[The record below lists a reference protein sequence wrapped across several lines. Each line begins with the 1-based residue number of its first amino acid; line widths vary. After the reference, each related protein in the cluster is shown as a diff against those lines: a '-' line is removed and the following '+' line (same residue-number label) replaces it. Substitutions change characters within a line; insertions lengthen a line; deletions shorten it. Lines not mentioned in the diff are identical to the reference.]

1 MSECGSVD
9 ARNATSFDWMPN
21 RYGIEL
27 PAIKR
32 RRHHYGTK
40 QRIPSVWFQE
50 RHSAM
55 AGVLVRNFP
64 AHSGL
69 AVRRITGALRHGPKR
84 ASKAAS
90 TDEHPGASDPPFIRS
105 PRFSSRK
112 RAGTEGLGNA
122 AWSRTRQPF
131 KTSPADGRHEP
142 SAGMALVP
150 GPAAAE
156 IEPQRS
162 EEPRAVTCLASVRS
176 RVTPLPSQR
185 VLM

>member
-1 MSECGSVD
+1 MPATRLRLIGCQTDMGSNFPQSSD
-9 ARNATSFDWMPN
+9 EGSIMEPSSKSPPFGSRK
-21 RYGIEL
+21 GIL
-27 PAIKR
+27 R
-32 RRHHYGTK
+32 WR
-40 QRIPSVWFQE
+40 
-50 RHSAM
+50 
-55 AGVLVRNFP
+55 GVLVRNFP

-90 TDEHPGASDPPFIRS
+90 TDEHPGASEPPFIRS

-122 AWSRTRQPF
+122 AWSRTRQSF
-131 KTSPADGRHEP
+131 EASPADGRYEP

-162 EEPRAVTCLASVRS
+162 EESRAVTCLASVRS

-185 VLM
+185 VFM